1 MRWSKPHGPSSGKSR
16 SKGIDGSPPQAR
28 RGRRGCP
35 AGSSDGKVN
44 DMELKVK
51 RVHPEARIPVY
62 GHPGDAGM
70 DLFSV
75 VDHELAPGVVFAVPT
90 GIQVA
95 IRAGFVGLIW
105 DKSGISLKGVHR
117 LAGVVDAG
125 YRGEVQVVMIN
136 LGKEPFAIKKG
147 MKIAQMLIQPVVPV
161 EIIESDSLDDTSRGE
176 GGFGSTGLY

>member
-1 MRWSKPHGPSSGKSR
+1 
-16 SKGIDGSPPQAR
+16 
-28 RGRRGCP
+28 
-35 AGSSDGKVN
+35 
-44 DMELKVK
+44 MELKDK
-51 RVHPEARIPVY
+51 RIHPDAKIPVF

-70 DLFSV
+70 DLFAV
-75 VDHELAPGVVFAVPT
+75 VDRDLGPGQVFAVPT

-95 IRAGFVGLIW
+95 IPAGFVGLIW

-136 LGKEPFAIKKG
+136 LGSELFPIKKG
-147 MKIAQMLIQPVVPV
+147 MKIAQMLIQPVAAVAV
-161 EIIESDSLDDTSRGE
+161 IDSDNLDDTSRGE